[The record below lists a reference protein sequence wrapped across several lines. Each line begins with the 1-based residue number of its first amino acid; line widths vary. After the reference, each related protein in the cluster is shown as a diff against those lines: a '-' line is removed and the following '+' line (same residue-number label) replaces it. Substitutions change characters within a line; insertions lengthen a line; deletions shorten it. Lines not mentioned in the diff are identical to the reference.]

1 MESASVISEKPEPSL
16 LRQIVDSA
24 DELDDAGKEEILWQI
39 KMQKALAM
47 AKTIDEKYAGM
58 WKEMTEDEIAEM
70 VSENRRKWY
79 EEEIRG

>member
-1 MESASVISEKPEPSL
+1 MEAASVISEKPEPTL

-24 DELDDAGKEEILWQI
+24 DELDDAGKEEVLWQI

-47 AKTIDEKYAGM
+47 AKTIDEKCAGM

-70 VSENRRKWY
+70 VSVNRRKWY